1 MKPSELEELREKLA
15 SIEHE
20 RWADWQKWCHKILR
34 ANIKHDIEPTLA
46 RWEKQIA
53 TPYSKL
59 TRGEQL
65 SDLEQVDRY
74 WHLIEEYIQQEKNK
88 LLDEL
93 MSELP
98 KEETIVTLTEPP
110 QGIDRLWLE
119 GRDYGVAA
127 GYNQYRTQVVEIIKG
142 RKK

>member
-1 MKPSELEELREKLA
+1 MKNVISVDTTGGVSSFQELKEKLA
-15 SIEHE
+15 AIEHE

-74 WHLIEEYIQQEKNK
+74 WPLLLQSIHSLLISKLPEKMVRSEVFEGESDGTIEAYNSAIDDMHQVI
-88 LLDEL
+88 DEL
-93 MSELP
+93 F
-98 KEETIVTLTEPP
+98 
-110 QGIDRLWLE
+110 
-119 GRDYGVAA
+119 
-127 GYNQYRTQVVEIIKG
+127 KG
-142 RKK
+142 DV